1 MGLENRHLP
10 GPSSLERR
18 EESLMDNN
26 TVPATPAASSS
37 FPFPVLGWNDI
48 LNYPDPEEDSSET
61 GHG

>member
-1 MGLENRHLP
+1 
-10 GPSSLERR
+10 
-18 EESLMDNN
+18 MDNN